1 MPHSGEQARREQIL
15 PVDLDIGTYTFSSAD
30 CMMESIRSAPTFLK
44 VDELTLDDIS
54 ATLQTLAKKK
64 GITRDLLI
72 LVSGLKPSV
81 YHTV

>member
-1 MPHSGEQARREQIL
+1 MPHSAEQARREQIL
-15 PVDLDIGTYTFSSAD
+15 PVDLDVGTYTFSSAD
-30 CMMESIRSAPTFLK
+30 CMMGSIRSAPTFLK

-54 ATLQTLAKKK
+54 ATLQMFAKKK